1 MGRVP
6 VLRPRRRVP
15 RARLPLHRRLL
26 ADPVSLRR
34 WLLVAALAIVAA
46 ALTGS
51 VLSSAEAERRQW
63 GETTTVWVTT
73 RAVAPGEVLAGA
85 TRAAIWPTALV
96 PTGATGPVEDQTVA
110 TQSIGVGLPVT
121 ADAIGTVRDDRRH
134 VALPVGSAPM
144 PVAPADEVEVWATT
158 DPSLSDS
165 SLATRRIAADARVV
179 SADDRAVVVSVSP
192 DDVADVAEAAALA
205 TVTVVAVGP

>member
-6 VLRPRRRVP
+6 VLRAGRRVP

-46 ALTGS
+46 TLTGS
-51 VLSSAEAERRQW
+51 VLSSAEAERRRW
-63 GETTTVWVTT
+63 GETTTVLVTT
-73 RAVAPGEVLAGA
+73 RPVAPGDVLTDA
-85 TRAAIWPTALV
+85 THNEIWPTALV
-96 PTGATGPVEDQTVA
+96 PDATSIALVDGAVA
-110 TQSIGVGLPVT
+110 TQPIGAGLPVT
-121 ADAIGTVRDDRRH
+121 TDAVGTALDDRRH
-134 VALPVGSAPM
+134 VALPIGPAPI
-144 PVAPADEVEVWATT
+144 PVDAGTRVEIWATT
-158 DPSLSDS
+158 DPSISGS
-165 SLATRRIAADARVV
+165 SLATRRIAAEARVV
-179 SADDRAVVVSVSP
+179 STDERSVVVSVSA